1 MCCVQR
7 ELNGHNYYEFEYT
20 AKNPRYTRH
29 SVAVVVAND
38 GERHN
43 AHTHSIG
50 SGSTD
55 SDSDQMHVPSGPADS
70 M

>member
-1 MCCVQR
+1 MCCAQR

-38 GERHN
+38 GKKPI
-43 AHTHSIG
+43 TH
-50 SGSTD
+50 
-55 SDSDQMHVPSGPADS
+55 
-70 M
+70 